1 MRGQGVDARRKA
13 GHDGGDCAAQD
24 CETDFAGRRVKAVRI
39 HSHGGPEVMRLED
52 IELPPPGAGEARL
65 RHTAIALNFSDIN
78 VRRGGF
84 YQKDPLP
91 MPIILGNEAAGVVT
105 ALGDGVSEVAVGD
118 RVGYCGTGSNFWA
131 RTGAYAEER
140 NVPAARLVKL
150 PDTVTDRQAA
160 ALMLKGLTAA
170 SIIKRIY
177 PPKPGDIV
185 MIHAAASGV
194 GLLLTQWSKHLGATV
209 IGTVGNADKARIAAE
224 HGCDHTIL
232 YREVDFVAAARRIAP
247 GGVNA
252 VFDGVGLDT
261 FEKSLDCMAPFGMLV
276 NYGNASG
283 HVPPL
288 DILKLSL
295 KGSLSVCR
303 PGVSTFLGDPARFRA
318 LAAEL
323 FDTVARGVLKTTAIR
338 TYPLAEAAAAHRD
351 AEAATYA
358 GPVVLLP

>member
-1 MRGQGVDARRKA
+1 
-13 GHDGGDCAAQD
+13 
-24 CETDFAGRRVKAVRI
+24 
-39 HSHGGPEVMRLED
+39 MRLED
-52 IELPPPGAGEARL
+52 IELPPPGAGEARI
-65 RHTAIALNFSDIN
+65 RHTAIGLNFSDIN

-105 ALGDGVSEVAVGD
+105 ALGSGVTEVAAGD
-118 RVGYCGTGSNFWA
+118 RVGYCGVGANFFVRTGS
-131 RTGAYAEER
+131 YAQER

-150 PDTVTDRQAA
+150 PAAVSDRQAA
-160 ALMLKGLTAA
+160 ALLLKGLTAA
-170 SIIKRIY
+170 SIVDRIY
-177 PPKPGDIV
+177 RPKPGDTV
-185 MIHAAASGV
+185 MVHAAASGV
-194 GLLLTQWSKHLGATV
+194 GLLMVQWSKHFGATV
-209 IGTVGNADKARIAAE
+209 IGTVGNAEKARIAKE
-224 HGCDHTIL
+224 HGCDHAIL
-232 YREVDFVAAARRIAP
+232 YREVDFVAEAKRIAP

-295 KGSLSVCR
+295 KGSLSVSR
-303 PGVSTFLGDPARFRA
+303 PGVSTFLGDPARFRQ
-318 LAAEL
+318 LAGEL
-323 FDTVARGVLKTTAIR
+323 FDAVARGILKTTAIR
-338 TYPLAEAAAAHRD
+338 TYPLADAIAAHRD
-351 AEAATYA
+351 AEAATHA

>member
-1 MRGQGVDARRKA
+1 MTKA
-13 GHDGGDCAAQD
+13 I
-24 CETDFAGRRVKAVRI
+24 RI
-39 HSHGGPEVMRLED
+39 HSHGGPEVMKLED
-52 IELPPPGAGEARL
+52 VELPPPGTGEARV

-84 YQKDPLP
+84 YQKDPFP

-105 ALGDGVSEVAVGD
+105 ALGGGVDDIAVGD
-118 RVGYCGTGSNFWA
+118 RVGYCGVGSNFWA
-131 RTGAYAEER
+131 KTGAYAEER

-177 PPKPGDIV
+177 PPKAGDVIL
-185 MIHAAASGV
+185 IHAAASGV
-194 GLLLTQWSKHLGATV
+194 GLLLTQWSKHIGATV
-209 IGTVGNADKARIAAE
+209 VGTVGNADKARIAAE

-232 YREVDFVAAARRIAP
+232 YREVDFVQAVRKIVP

-318 LAAEL
+318 LAADL
-323 FDTVARGVLKTTAIR
+323 FDTVAGGVLKTTAIR
-338 TYPLAEAAAAHRD
+338 TYPLADAAAAHRD

>member
-1 MRGQGVDARRKA
+1 MTKA
-13 GHDGGDCAAQD
+13 I
-24 CETDFAGRRVKAVRI
+24 RI
-39 HSHGGPEVMRLED
+39 HSHGGPEVMKLED
-52 IELPPPGAGEARL
+52 VELPPPGTGEARV

-84 YQKDPLP
+84 YQKDPFP

-105 ALGDGVSEVAVGD
+105 ALGGGVDDIAVGD
-118 RVGYCGTGSNFWA
+118 RVGYCGVGSNFWA
-131 RTGAYAEER
+131 KTGAYAEER

-177 PPKPGDIV
+177 PPKAGDIIL
-185 MIHAAASGV
+185 IHAAASGV

-209 IGTVGNADKARIAAE
+209 LGTVGNADKARIAAE
-224 HGCDHTIL
+224 HGCDHAIL
-232 YREVDFVAAARRIAP
+232 YREVDFVQAVRKIVP

-318 LAAEL
+318 LAADL
-323 FDTVARGVLKTTAIR
+323 FDTVAGGVLKTTAIR
-338 TYPLAEAAAAHRD
+338 TYPLADAAAAHRD

>member
-1 MRGQGVDARRKA
+1 MKA
-13 GHDGGDCAAQD
+13 I
-24 CETDFAGRRVKAVRI
+24 RI
-39 HSHGGPEVMRLED
+39 HSHGGPEVMRLEE
-52 IELPPPGAGEARL
+52 IAIAPPGPGEARI

-84 YQKDPLP
+84 YQRDPLP

-105 ALGDGVSEVAVGD
+105 ALGAGVSEVAVGD
-118 RVGYCGTGSNFWA
+118 RVGYCGVGSNFWA
-131 RTGAYAEER
+131 KTGAYAEAR

-150 PDTVTDRQAA
+150 PDTVSDRQAA

-177 PPKPGDIV
+177 PPKPGDII

-232 YREVDFVAAARRIAP
+232 YRQVDFVSAARSIAP

-338 TYPLAEAAAAHRD
+338 TYPLADAVTAHRD

>member
-1 MRGQGVDARRKA
+1 M
-13 GHDGGDCAAQD
+13 
-24 CETDFAGRRVKAVRI
+24 KAVRI
-39 HSHGGPEVMRLED
+39 HAHGGPEVMRLED
-52 IELPPPGAGEARL
+52 IELPPPGPGEARV
-65 RHTAIALNFSDIN
+65 RHTAIGLNFSDIN

-84 YQKDPLP
+84 YQKAPLP
-91 MPIILGNEAAGVVT
+91 MPVILGNEAAGVVT
-105 ALGDGVSEVAVGD
+105 ELGSGVTDVAVGD

-131 RTGAYAEER
+131 KTGAYAEER

-150 PDTVTDRQAA
+150 PAAVSDQQAA
-160 ALMLKGLTAA
+160 ALMLKGLTAS
-170 SIIKRIY
+170 SIVNRIWQ
-177 PPKPGDIV
+177 PKPGNVV

-194 GLLLTQWSKHLGATV
+194 GLLLVQWSKHFGATV
-209 IGTVGNADKARIAAE
+209 IGTVGSADKARIATE
-224 HGCDHTIL
+224 HGCDHAIL
-232 YREVDFVAAARRIAP
+232 YREMDFVAEAKRIAP

-261 FEKSLDCMAPFGMLV
+261 FEKSLDCMAPFGMIV

-303 PGVSTFLGDPARFRA
+303 PGVSTFLADPARFRQ
-318 LAAEL
+318 LCAEL
-323 FDTVARGVLKTTAIR
+323 FDAVACGILKTTAIR
-338 TYPLAEAAAAHRD
+338 TYPLADAVTAHRD
-351 AEAATYA
+351 AEAATHA

>member
-1 MRGQGVDARRKA
+1 MTKA
-13 GHDGGDCAAQD
+13 I
-24 CETDFAGRRVKAVRI
+24 RI
-39 HSHGGPEVMRLED
+39 HSHGGPDVMKLED
-52 IELPPPGAGEARL
+52 VELPPPGAGEARV

-84 YQKDPLP
+84 YQKDPFP

-105 ALGDGVSEVAVGD
+105 ALGGGVDDIAVGD
-118 RVGYCGTGSNFWA
+118 RVGYCGVGSNFWA
-131 RTGAYAEER
+131 KTGAYAEER

-177 PPKPGDIV
+177 PPKAGDIIL
-185 MIHAAASGV
+185 IHAAASGV

-209 IGTVGNADKARIAAE
+209 LGTVGNADKARIAAE
-224 HGCDHTIL
+224 HGCDHAIL
-232 YREVDFVAAARRIAP
+232 YREVDFVQAVRKIVP

-318 LAAEL
+318 LAADL
-323 FDTVARGVLKTTAIR
+323 FDTVAGGVLKTTAIR
-338 TYPLAEAAAAHRD
+338 TYPLADAAAAHRD

>member
-1 MRGQGVDARRKA
+1 MTKA
-13 GHDGGDCAAQD
+13 I
-24 CETDFAGRRVKAVRI
+24 RI
-39 HSHGGPEVMRLED
+39 HSHGGPEVMKLED
-52 IELPPPGAGEARL
+52 VELPPPGTGEARV

-105 ALGDGVSEVAVGD
+105 ALGGGVDDIAVGD
-118 RVGYCGTGSNFWA
+118 RVGYCGVGSNFWA
-131 RTGAYAEER
+131 KTGAYAEER

-177 PPKPGDIV
+177 PPKAGDVIL
-185 MIHAAASGV
+185 IHAAASGV
-194 GLLLTQWSKHLGATV
+194 GLLLTQWSKHIGATV
-209 IGTVGNADKARIAAE
+209 LGTVGNADKARIAAE

-232 YREVDFVAAARRIAP
+232 YREVDFVQAVRKIVP

-318 LAAEL
+318 LAADL
-323 FDTVARGVLKTTAIR
+323 FDTVAGGVLKTTAIR
-338 TYPLAEAAAAHRD
+338 TYPLADAAAAHRD

>member
-1 MRGQGVDARRKA
+1 
-13 GHDGGDCAAQD
+13 
-24 CETDFAGRRVKAVRI
+24 
-39 HSHGGPEVMRLED
+39 MRLED

-338 TYPLAEAAAAHRD
+338 TYPLAEAATAHRD

>member
-1 MRGQGVDARRKA
+1 MTKA
-13 GHDGGDCAAQD
+13 I
-24 CETDFAGRRVKAVRI
+24 RI
-39 HSHGGPEVMRLED
+39 HSHGGPDVMKLED
-52 IELPPPGAGEARL
+52 VELPPPGAGEARV

-105 ALGDGVSEVAVGD
+105 ALGGGVDDIAVGD
-118 RVGYCGTGSNFWA
+118 RVGYCGVGSNFWA
-131 RTGAYAEER
+131 KTGAYAEER

-177 PPKPGDIV
+177 PPKAGDIIL
-185 MIHAAASGV
+185 IHAAASGV

-209 IGTVGNADKARIAAE
+209 LGTVGNADKARIAAE
-224 HGCDHTIL
+224 HGCDHAIL
-232 YREVDFVAAARRIAP
+232 YREVDFVQAVRKIVP

-318 LAAEL
+318 LAADL
-323 FDTVARGVLKTTAIR
+323 FDTVAGGVLKTTAIR
-338 TYPLAEAAAAHRD
+338 TYPLADAAAAHRD

>member
-1 MRGQGVDARRKA
+1 MPQADCGSCADAHRL
-13 GHDGGDCAAQD
+13 AAM
-24 CETDFAGRRVKAVRI
+24 KAVRI

-52 IELPPPGAGEARL
+52 VELAPPGPGEARV

-84 YQKDPLP
+84 YQKEPLP

-105 ALGDGVSEVAVGD
+105 ALGPDASGLAVGD
-118 RVGYCGTGSNFWA
+118 RVGYCGVGSNFFV

-140 NVPAARLVKL
+140 NVPAQWLAKL
-150 PDTVTDRQAA
+150 PDQISDRQAA
-160 ALMLKGLTAA
+160 ALMLKGLTTSAVVNRVYRPKA
-170 SIIKRIY
+170 SDIIM
-177 PPKPGDIV
+177 V
-185 MIHAAASGV
+185 HAAASGV
-194 GLLLTQWSKHLGATV
+194 GLLMVQWSKHFGATV
-209 IGTVGNADKARIAAE
+209 IGTVGNAEKARIAKE

-232 YREVDFVAAARRIAP
+232 YREVDFVPEARRIAP

-252 VFDGVGLDT
+252 VFDGVGKDT

-303 PGVSTFLGDPARFRA
+303 VGVSTFLGDPARFRA
-318 LAAEL
+318 LAVEL
-323 FDTVARGVLKTTAIR
+323 FEVVACGILKTSAIR
-338 TYPLAEAAAAHRD
+338 TYPLAEAERAHRD
-351 AEAATYA
+351 AEAAIQA